1 MVYRKAILIIHG
13 FAGGVYDEEALTY
26 RLIPNRKFDVY
37 TFTLPGHSSNLSS
50 DVTYQDWI
58 KSADDHVEMLKKIG
72 YKKIYVVGHSMGGVL
87 AAYLATKHKE
97 VKKVVLAAPA
107 FEYIASENE
116 NKLLNLVKNSSDI
129 IKTYHFKEILA
140 RALKV
145 SPSMLKQF
153 TKLVEK
159 LHNCPSSVH
168 VPILIIQGDN
178 DKIVPLTSSK
188 YVFENVKSNYKHLVI
203 ANKVTHDIF
212 KSEKQDMIIDIIEQF
227 LKKNYMKGNIIS
239 KI

>member
-1 MVYRKAILIIHG
+1 MIHG
-13 FAGGVYDEEALTY
+13 FAGGVYDEETLAY
-26 RLIPNRKFDVY
+26 RLIPNRRFDVY
-37 TFTLPGHSSNLSS
+37 SFTLPGHSSNLSS
-50 DVTYQDWI
+50 GVTCDDWI
-58 KSADDHVEMLKKIG
+58 KSADDHIEMLKKIG
-72 YKKIYVVGHSMGGVL
+72 YKKIYVIGHSMGGVL
-87 AAYLATKHKE
+87 AAYLATKHEE
-97 VKKVVLAAPA
+97 VKKLVLAAPA

-116 NKLLNLVKNSSDI
+116 NKLLNLMKNSSDV

-145 SPSMLKQF
+145 SPSMLKEF
-153 TKLVEK
+153 TKLVNK
-159 LHNCPSSVH
+159 LHNCVSEVN

-188 YVFENVKSNYKHLVI
+188 YVFKNVKSDYKHLVI
-203 ANKVTHDIF
+203 ATSITHDIF
-212 KSEKQDMIIDIIEQF
+212 RSEKQEMVNDLVEQF